1 MSGRNDVDIDDNV
14 EAYLGARVDTARYS
28 SFDYCFNY
36 FRSFHDA
43 GAADLLGDAEHL
55 EVSCLQLGFY
65 LASWG
70 MFRGKAEL
78 LTHSVKRLAPVI
90 DVISGAPRALWE
102 VDADDYGT
110 DAKALLVEAEC
121 RFREALPGGQSQT
134 LVTKT
139 MLGVFGCVPAFDRFF
154 RVGFGTSRFGPK
166 AFSRGCRRDLLMPLR
181 CRSERI
187 REAYG
192 SSLHQPAT
200 GGRSATVS
208 LGNSHSRRGNGSTS
222 SSTVVMSVS
231 CSFPT
236 TIAILRIP
244 SRMRSSA
251 RCGAARTIRLSAV
264 SVRRWSHPCRSSL

>member
-1 MSGRNDVDIDDNV
+1 MSGRNDVDIDGNV
-14 EAYLGARVDTARYS
+14 EAYLGARVDTARYC

-43 GAADLLGDAEHL
+43 GTADLLGDAEHL

-102 VDADDYGT
+102 IDADDYGT
-110 DAKALLVEAEC
+110 DAKALLVEAAR

-166 AFSRGCRRDLLMPLR
+166 ALEGI
-181 CRSERI
+181 ERYY
-187 REAYG
+187 RENAESIDRYRVPT
-192 SSLHQPAT
+192 LDFAT
-200 GGRSATVS
+200 GRPT
-208 LGNSHSRRGNGSTS
+208 SRTYTAAKVIDMVFFIEGTRLP
-222 SSTVVMSVS
+222 
-231 CSFPT
+231 PT
-236 TIAILRIP
+236 YPA
-244 SRMRSSA
+244 
-251 RCGAARTIRLSAV
+251 G
-264 SVRRWSHPCRSSL
+264 